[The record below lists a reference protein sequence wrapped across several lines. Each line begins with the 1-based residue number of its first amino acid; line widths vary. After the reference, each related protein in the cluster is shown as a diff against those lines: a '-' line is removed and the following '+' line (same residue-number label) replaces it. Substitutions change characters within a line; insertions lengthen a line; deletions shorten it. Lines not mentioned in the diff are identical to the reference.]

1 MAERAERY
9 AINSVLRAAQILE
22 SFSLEKPTYSHS
34 EISKKLGLNKASVTR
49 LLSSLEKAGLLEKD
63 SENGKYGLTVKLYQ
77 IGSVYINRTG
87 LPEAARPVLSEL
99 AASCNESSHLTIL
112 HDFEVLYIDR
122 VECSRPIRMMSYVG
136 RKLPAYC
143 TGTGKV
149 FLAHLSE
156 EDLKTF
162 FRVVK
167 MRRITPKTLT
177 NRAALKLELP
187 QIRLQGYA
195 VDRGENETE
204 VVAVA
209 APVRDQIGEV
219 VAAVSIAGPVYR
231 ITEEGIRESII
242 PAVVRA
248 AAMISKRLGYADP
261 ALRVNG

>member
-1 MAERAERY
+1 MPERAERY

-34 EISKKLGLNKASVTR
+34 EISRKLGLNKTAVTR

-63 SENGKYGLTVKLYQ
+63 AESGKYGLTVKLYQ

-87 LPEAARPVLSEL
+87 ITEAARPVLSEL
-99 AASCNESSHLTIL
+99 TASCNESSHLSVL
-112 HDFEVLYIDR
+112 QEYEVLYIDK

-149 FLAHLSE
+149 FLAHMNRE
-156 EDLKTF
+156 ELKTF

-177 NRAALKLELP
+177 TREALGLELA
-187 QIRLQGYA
+187 RVRTQGYA
-195 VDRGENETE
+195 VDWAENETE

-209 APVRDQIGEV
+209 APVRNQAGEV

-231 ITEEGIRESII
+231 ITEEGVREKIV

-248 AAMISKRLGYADP
+248 AQTISRRLGYAAH
-261 ALRVNG
+261 ALSVNG